1 MKLKGKSAIITGGSL
16 GIGQVTALLFANEG
30 ADVLITGRTETTL
43 VEAVELAKDAPGRI
57 EYLVSDV
64 SKEEDCKS
72 AVDHAVELFG
82 KIDILFNNAGIL
94 PLGVTHETSVETW
107 EQVFNINVKGTFMMS
122 KFTIPHMI
130 ENGGGSIINNSSIL
144 GIKAITGT
152 AAYNSTKGAVS
163 QLTRSM
169 ALEYGANGIR
179 VNAICP
185 GTTATPMVA
194 AFIESSPP
202 ELEEFLKGV
211 QPITGHLGRFATPE
225 EIAHAVLFLCDSEN
239 VAYMTGAEL
248 SVDGGWIAN

>member
-1 MKLKGKSAIITGGSL
+1 MKLEGKSAIITGGSL

-30 ADVLITGRTETTL
+30 ANVLITGRTESTL
-43 VEAVELAKDAPGRI
+43 AEAAELAKDSPGSI

-64 SKEEDCKS
+64 SKEEDCKG
-72 AVDHAVELFG
+72 AVEHAIKLFG
-82 KIDILFNNAGIL
+82 KIDILFNNAGVL
-94 PLGVTHETSVETW
+94 PLATTHETSIEDW
-107 EQVFNINVKGTFMMS
+107 DQVFAINVRGTFMMS
-122 KFTIPHMI
+122 KFSIPHMI
-130 ENGGGSIINNSSIL
+130 EQGGGTIINNSSIL
-144 GIKAITGT
+144 GIKAIPGT

-179 VNAICP
+179 VNAINP
-185 GTTATPMVA
+185 GTTLTPMVQ
-194 AFIESSPP
+194 AFLDDSPP
-202 ELEEFLKGV
+202 ELDAYLKGL

-225 EIAHAVLFLCDSEN
+225 EMAHAVLFLCDSEN

>member
-64 SKEEDCKS
+64 SKEEDCKA
-72 AVDHAVELFG
+72 AVDRAVELFG